1 MGTARIRE
9 ISKVWGEKDNRGV
22 ERRDCKR
29 IENGEETS
37 WKAADAIN
45 LLRFIE
51 EKDLYCFGKRVMI
64 EIWAIVQV

>member
-1 MGTARIRE
+1 MGTDRIRE

-22 ERRDCKR
+22 EGRDCKR

-45 LLRFIE
+45 ILRFIE
-51 EKDLYCFGKRVMI
+51 EKDL
-64 EIWAIVQV
+64 